1 MMRRSNLKAIS
12 ECRKALKNPYFIP
25 ARDTL
30 SRIAYVHQDF
40 ATLLDILR
48 PVIAAKRGDAQERLL
63 WIHALGQLE
72 RGDALRAEVRTGMQG
87 WGEGEKAFARG
98 TLARLDRLDDQVE
111 SHLSKAVEA
120 FPTSRRLCSPT

>member
-1 MMRRSNLKAIS
+1 M
-12 ECRKALKNPYFIP
+12 
-25 ARDTL
+25 
-30 SRIAYVHQDF
+30 HQDF

-48 PVIAAKRGDAQERLL
+48 PVIAAKTGDVKDRLL
-63 WIHALGQLE
+63 WIHAIGQLE

-98 TLARLDRLDDQVE
+98 TLAQLDRLDDQVE

-120 FPTSRRLCSPT
+120 FPDRPEVVLPYVKHLQMQGQRSSIDYS